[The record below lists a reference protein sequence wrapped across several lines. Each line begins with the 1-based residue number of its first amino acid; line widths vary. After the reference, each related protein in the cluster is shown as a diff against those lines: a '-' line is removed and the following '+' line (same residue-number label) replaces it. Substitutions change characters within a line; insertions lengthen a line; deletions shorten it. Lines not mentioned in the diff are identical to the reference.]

1 MNPVASKAQ
10 KGSGSRADAR
20 FQGIIVALASIVLV
34 TAFAYSVVLLL
45 NGASA
50 FGREGLSFVFGSNW
64 DPANGHFQAFPF
76 IAGTF
81 FTAIGALVIAVPL
94 ALAASLF
101 IAEYAPSWLANP
113 VAYLIELLAAIPS
126 VVYGLWGIF
135 VLIPATLPF
144 QKWLSAS
151 LGWKDATGENPFNP
165 VGPGLFSA
173 MLILAIMVIPFI
185 AAISRDVIKLVP
197 NDQREAAYGL
207 GATKWE
213 VIRYAIL
220 PYARAGILGG
230 VILGLGRAIGETL
243 AVTMVIGNANR
254 LPQNLLSPTATMS
267 SIIASN
273 FGEASSPEF
282 ISSLIGIGFVLF
294 VVSLVVNFVA
304 RIVIAKLTP
313 QGTV

>member
-1 MNPVASKAQ
+1 MNPAASQ
-10 KGSGSRADAR
+10 GRKGSGSRADAR
-20 FQGIIVALASIVLV
+20 FQNIIVGLASLVLLI
-34 TAFAYSVVLLL
+34 ALAYSVVLLL

-50 FGREGLSFVFGSNW
+50 FKSEGLNFVFGSNW

-76 IAGTF
+76 IVGTL
-81 FTAIGALVIAVPL
+81 FTALGALVIAVPL

-101 IAEYAPSWLANP
+101 VAEYAPDWLANP
-113 VAYLIELLAAIPS
+113 VANLIELLAAIPS

-144 QKWLSAS
+144 QQWLASS
-151 LGWKDATGENPFNP
+151 LGWAAPI
-165 VGPGLFSA
+165 GPGLFSA
-173 MLILAIMVIPFI
+173 MLILAVMIIPFI

-197 NDQREAAYGL
+197 NDQREAAFAL

-213 VIRYAIL
+213 VIRYAVL

-230 VILGLGRAIGETL
+230 VILGFGRAIGETL

-273 FGEASSPEF
+273 FGEAGTPEF
-282 ISSLIGIGFVLF
+282 VSSLIGIGFVLF
-294 VVSLVVNFVA
+294 VFALIVNFLA

-313 QGTV
+313 QGAV